1 MGKLTYLDKVALNE
15 NPDIPD
21 INKVKASDM
30 NEIKNVVNG
39 LVKTE
44 QTTTD
49 EETYSCNYINNLVD
63 YSTNET
69 RVGTWKDGK
78 PLYRKVIE
86 INNLNASPYDIDI
99 SSLNAEWLEIENSQF
114 EYVLNNILYSWVGSV
129 YNNTDDNIRIFRRG
143 EVVRIVYGSSQSA
156 GTNKKVTLIIKYT
169 KTTD

>member
-1 MGKLTYLDKVALNE
+1 MKIKKIGYTVPKGQIVNQYNEDEDNTY
-15 NPDIPD
+15 
-21 INKVKASDM
+21 
-30 NEIKNVVNG
+30 G
-39 LVKTE
+39 
-44 QTTTD
+44 
-49 EETYSCNYINNLVD
+49 CNYINNLVD

-86 INNLNASPYDIDI
+86 INNLNANPYDIDI

-114 EYVLNNILYSWVGSV
+114 EYVLNNVLYSWVGSV

-143 EVVRIVYGSSQSA
+143 EVVRIVYGSTQSA

>member
-1 MGKLTYLDKVALNE
+1 MKIKKIGYTVPKGQIVNQSNEDEDNTY
-15 NPDIPD
+15 
-21 INKVKASDM
+21 
-30 NEIKNVVNG
+30 G
-39 LVKTE
+39 
-44 QTTTD
+44 
-49 EETYSCNYINNLVD
+49 CNYINNLVD

-86 INNLNASPYDIDI
+86 INNLNANSYDIDI

-114 EYVLNNILYSWVGSV
+114 EYVLNNVLYSWVGSV

-143 EVVRIVYGSSQSA
+143 EVVRIVYGSTQSA

>member
-1 MGKLTYLDKVALNE
+1 MKIKKIGYTVPKGQIVNQYNE
-15 NPDIPD
+15 DDN
-21 INKVKASDM
+21 N
-30 NEIKNVVNG
+30 
-39 LVKTE
+39 
-44 QTTTD
+44 
-49 EETYSCNYINNLVD
+49 TYSCNYINNLVD

-86 INNLNASPYDIDI
+86 INNLNANPYDIDI

-114 EYVLNNILYSWVGSV
+114 EYVLNNVLYSWVGSV

-143 EVVRIVYGSSQSA
+143 EVVRIVYGSTQSA